1 MANSDEQSTPEN
13 PFRNDDSTNSNAG
26 DSLGSG
32 KHRDNS
38 DFLSSET
45 NFGSPGSESASP
57 MAGSHRVSRDEFTG
71 GDAGSSASQHAE
83 GQGSAAQ
90 GYSAQSFSAQGDSVQ
105 HGYSQQ
111 GWQPTHAPFPKD
123 REERQYGQGQGQDFN
138 AGQTYGQGLQ
148 HGPQNGPSG
157 PGQFGQSGQQTY
169 GQNPGQ
175 GFQQGQPAPQ
185 AQQHGVARG

>member
-90 GYSAQSFSAQGDSVQ
+90 GYSAQSFSAQGDSAQ

-169 GQNPGQ
+169 GPVSYTHLTL
-175 GFQQGQPAPQ
+175 PTIYS
-185 AQQHGVARG
+185 V